1 MSQVS
6 RLLNTTIPPR
16 PGGAFRLP
24 IGISSDDQVILKG
37 CMPGGL
43 IDFDKGL
50 VKVDFQIWPL
60 FQALDLDHIIICAE
74 VSSRS
79 GKKARTMWLSLRQV
93 ALSNSG
99 RIIFCSKHPA
109 MLNIAVSSLKYLVE
123 LGGWNGVAV
132 PVIHAVSLLA
142 VCAPNENY

>member
-60 FQALDLDHIIICAE
+60 FQALDLDHIMICAE

-79 GKKARTMWLSLRQV
+79 GKNNDHVTDLRQV